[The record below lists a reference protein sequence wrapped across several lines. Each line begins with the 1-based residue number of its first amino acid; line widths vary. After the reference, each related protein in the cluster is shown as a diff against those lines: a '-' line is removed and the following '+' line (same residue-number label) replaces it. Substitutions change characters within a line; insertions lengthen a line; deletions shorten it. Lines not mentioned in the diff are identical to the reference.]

1 MRHRKKSEKFSR
13 SRAQR
18 KALIRSLLRS
28 LFIYERIVT
37 TQSKAKGIRGW
48 VDKLIEWAKKDTLH
62 HRRLAYRVLCDH
74 KLVKRLFEEIAPRF
88 KDISG
93 GYTRIVNIGYR
104 KGDGAFLSLL
114 ELTRVKEEKKGKKKK
129 EKEKKEVV
137 IEERTSPPQETVQPQ
152 KKSFLQ
158 GIKKIFKRKT
168 SS

>member
-1 MRHRKKSEKFSR
+1 MRHRKKSERFSR

-28 LFIYERIVT
+28 LFIYEKIVT

-62 HRRLAYRVLCDH
+62 HRRLAYRILCDH
-74 KLVKRLFEEIAPRF
+74 KLVKRLFEEIGPRF

-104 KGDGAFLSLL
+104 KGDGALLSLL
-114 ELTRVKEEKKGKKKK
+114 ELTRIKEEKKEKKKK
-129 EKEKKEVV
+129 EEKKEVV
-137 IEERTSPPQETVQPQ
+137 VEKESPPQETAQPQ

-158 GIKKIFKRKT
+158 GIKRLFKGKT

>member
-1 MRHRKKSEKFSR
+1 MRHRKKSERFSR

-28 LFIYERIVT
+28 LFIYEKIVT

-48 VDKLIEWAKKDTLH
+48 VDKLVEWAKKDTLH
-62 HRRLAYRVLCDH
+62 HRRLAYKILCDH

-104 KGDGAFLSLL
+104 EGDGALLSLL
-114 ELTRVKEEKKGKKKK
+114 ELTRIKEEKKEKKKK
-129 EKEKKEVV
+129 EEKGKEAVKE
-137 IEERTSPPQETVQPQ
+137 ISPPQETVQPQ
-152 KKSFLQ
+152 KSFFQ
-158 GIKKIFKRKT
+158 GIKKLFKGKT